1 MMSEHDLD
9 RVLGATAYDSDGD
22 RVGGVDTVYV
32 DDETNQ
38 GKFALVNTGLFGMRS
53 SFVPL
58 EGATL
63 DGDDLRLAHP
73 KDKIKDAPNLDPD
86 GHLEPEQEQELFR
99 YYGIS
104 EGHGT
109 AGTPT
114 PDTHTA
120 GTPTPATPTAGI
132 PTAESAPTSEA
143 TDRGT
148 TGHDTSGPETDDA
161 MTRSEQQL
169 RVGKEERETGRAR
182 LRKHVVTENV
192 TKTVPVQREEV
203 RIEREPVTEGNVDA
217 ATDGPELS
225 EEEHEVVLH
234 EEQPV
239 VEKETVP
246 TERVRLDK
254 EVHTDEE
261 QISEEVAH
269 EEIEL
274 VDDDATSRRQ
284 G

>member
-9 RVLGATAYDSDGD
+9 RVIGATAYDSDGD

-104 EGHGT
+104 EGHGAAGTPTTDTGT

-114 PDTHTA
+114 TDTA
-120 GTPTPATPTAGI
+120 GTAPGTPETTGHDAA
-132 PTAESAPTSEA
+132 
-143 TDRGT
+143 DRGT

-161 MTRSEQQL
+161 MTRSEQEL
-169 RVGKEERETGRAR
+169 RVGKEQHEAGRAR

-203 RIEREPVTEGNVDA
+203 RLEREPVTEGNVDA
-217 ATDGPELS
+217 ATDGPDLS

-234 EEQPV
+234 EEEPV
-239 VEKETVP
+239 VEKKTVP

-274 VDDDATSRRQ
+274 VDDDATSRRE